1 MKRMIYLVIINR
13 KKKFANFVNFWV
25 LNRKYFFRKSSRKV
39 QKVLKLVCTQVF
51 WNVKEEQ

>member
-1 MKRMIYLVIINR
+1 MIYLVIINR
-13 KKKFANFVNFWV
+13 KKKFGNFVNFWV

>member
-1 MKRMIYLVIINR
+1 MISLVIINR

-25 LNRKYFFRKSSRKV
+25 LNRKYFFLKSSRKV